1 MSVCF
6 FRSNML
12 DWPSSVTAPLA
23 RRGEGKAIKPCQLV
37 IVERTNFTHHKKLET
52 VALLAPSKRVW
63 LMRSDLSDNQ
73 RRTPAP
79 RAGCFFLLLLPCVFF
94 FFSVWFCLCLAL
106 FV

>member
-37 IVERTNFTHHKKLET
+37 IVERTYFSHHKKLET
-52 VALLAPSKRVW
+52 VSLLAPSKRVW

-79 RAGCFFLLLLPCVFF
+79 RAGRYNSMMSLCA
-94 FFSVWFCLCLAL
+94 FFSFFVWFCSCPAS